1 MKFVDRNEEQR
12 RLRRAI
18 ESDMAQF
25 IVIYGRRRL
34 GKSTLVKKVLNE
46 RDLYFMADNSE
57 QNRQRELLAQL
68 LADSYPGFDKVNYPS
83 WESLFEHLDMRC
95 EKGTTLCLD
104 EFPYMVKTCPELPSI
119 LQKIVDR
126 KERKYHLILCGS
138 SQRMMQKLVLDA
150 SDPLY
155 GRADVI
161 LKLGF
166 IPYPYL
172 QEVLD
177 IDAVQAVEEY
187 SVWGGVPRYWEL
199 RNKEDNLLEAIRY
212 NMLSTNG
219 TLYEEPMRLF
229 MDDLTQSTQSETI
242 MSVIGNGCNRLSE
255 IAARLGKKATDLGNP
270 LNKLIQL
277 GYIERE
283 LPFNENLKNS
293 KKSIYRIADPFMDF
307 YYRFIIPNRSLIG
320 LGHVKRVEQRI
331 IVEFPRYVSLH
342 WEKICRDSIS
352 GNELFGH
359 VWDIAARWWGNVSE
373 TERIELD
380 VVALSEDKKHLL
392 VGECKWTEKEN
403 SEILMKQLVE
413 KASKLPFA
421 KNKEIVP
428 VLFLKHPPLDNGKE
442 NILLPE
448 AVAQL
453 NCRL

>member
-1 MKFVDRNEEQR
+1 MKFVDRKEEQH
-12 RLRRAI
+12 RLRRAL
-18 ESDMAQF
+18 ESETAQF

-34 GKSTLVKKVLNE
+34 GKSTLIKRVLSE
-46 RDLYFMADNSE
+46 KDIYFMADNSE
-57 QNRQRELLAQL
+57 QNRQRELMAQL
-68 LADSYPGFDKVNYPS
+68 LADSYPGFNKVNYPD
-83 WESLFEHLDMRC
+83 WESLFEQLDLRC

-104 EFPYMVKTCPELPSI
+104 EFPYMVKACPELPSI
-119 LQKIVDR
+119 LQKVVDR

-138 SQRMMQKLVLDA
+138 SQRMMQNLVLDA

-161 LKLGF
+161 LKLGA

-172 QEVLD
+172 QEVLE

-199 RNKEDNLLEAIRY
+199 RERETDLLSAIRY
-212 NMLSTNG
+212 NLLSTNG

-242 MSVIGNGCNRLSE
+242 LSVIGNGSNRLSE
-255 IAARLGKKATDLGNP
+255 IAARLEKKATDLGNP
-270 LNKLIQL
+270 LNKLMQL

-283 LPFNENLKNS
+283 VSYNENIKNT

-307 YYRFIIPNRSLIG
+307 YYRFIIPNRSMIG
-320 LGHVKRVEQRI
+320 LGHTKRVEQRI
-331 IVEFPRYVSLH
+331 LAEFPRYVSLH
-342 WEKICRDSIS
+342 WEKICRNAVS
-352 GNELFGH
+352 GNELQGH

-380 VVALSEDKKHLL
+380 VVALSEDKKYLL
-392 VGECKWTEKEN
+392 VGECKWTEGEN
-403 SEILMKQLVE
+403 AEILMRQLIE
-413 KASKLPFA
+413 KANKLPFA
-421 KNKEIVP
+421 QNKEIVP
-428 VLFLKHPPLDNGKE
+428 VLFLKRPPLDGKKE

-448 AVAQL
+448 EVAL
-453 NCRL
+453 LTCRE